1 MKISIPDH
9 WSNFIKIFTKKHNET
24 IIYDVVRVFRNEEE
38 IQERYDTYE
47 FEDFLPEYI
56 PIADDSG
63 GQVAVI
69 SKNNKDTKVYLTSY
83 GVLQEEYLEVLDRDL
98 LHWMQRKFPF
108 ENQKNVLSEIDIEK
122 RKNENT
128 LLLERISSFAEITEF
143 LKKAI
148 VIEGIALPEYYAPI
162 ENIYY
167 FQDGYYYNSVENK
180 DLTSDKPG
188 GFKSN
193 WIVLATNYFADPFFI
208 DLNEAEQ
215 MFPVYFAYHGQGHWE
230 SLKIADSLEIF
241 QKKLEDIKNIRYD
254 KTTLI
259 CYFDENIDPENLFW
273 KDVYL
278 TIEDESV
285 LDWEEIKQESFD
297 SSGSNVNLYITDTG
311 PNKMKI
317 ITLLKKELN
326 ISGSEALKL
335 SKSPRIF
342 FRTGYSKWLEKT
354 SKELE
359 DLGAQV
365 EFEIL
370 D

>member
-1 MKISIPDH
+1 MKINLPDH

-56 PIADDSG
+56 PITDDSG

-108 ENQKNVLSEIDIEK
+108 ESKKNELSETDIEK
-122 RKNENT
+122 HKNENT
-128 LLLERISSFAEITEF
+128 LLLERISSFTDITEF

-148 VIEGIALPEYYAPI
+148 AIEGIALPEYYAPI
-162 ENIYY
+162 EHIYY
-167 FQDGYYYNSVENK
+167 FQDGYHYNSVENK
-180 DLTSDKPG
+180 NLTSDKPG
-188 GFKSN
+188 DFKSN
-193 WIVLATNYFADPFFI
+193 WIVLATNYFDDPFFI

-215 MFPVYFAYHGQGHWE
+215 MFPVYFAYHGQGDWE
-230 SLKIADSLEIF
+230 PIKIADSLKIF
-241 QKKLEDIKNIRYD
+241 QEILEDVQNMRYD
-254 KTTLI
+254 KTALI
-259 CYFDENIDPENLFW
+259 NYFDENIDVENLFW

-297 SSGSNVNLYITDTG
+297 SIGSKVNLYITDVG
-311 PNKMKI
+311 PNKMKVI
-317 ITLLKKELN
+317 ALLKKELD
-326 ISGSEALKL
+326 ISGSEALEL
-335 SKSPRIF
+335 SKSPRILF
-342 FRTGYSKWLEKT
+342 TTGYSKWLQNT
-354 SKELE
+354 YTQLE
-359 DLGAQV
+359 GLGAVV